1 MSNDIIL
8 DRILG
13 SVIPVLIVVIIG
25 YAYGRWRRPNMST
38 MNQINMEL
46 FVPMLIFSVLAA
58 KSVDLTEY
66 IPLALGTVGVV
77 LGSGLLVWP
86 ICKLTGIQPK
96 TLIPPMMFTNTGNLA
111 LPLVLLAF
119 GETAMPAAI
128 VIFIVSQFIH
138 FTLGFY
144 ILDHRAKVLNRISVP
159 TILATFAGLAVGFT
173 HTAIPEVVLVPID
186 MLGQIVI
193 PLMLFS
199 LGIRMQDVTTNDLG
213 VGIFAAILCPIIGLL
228 IAYGLE
234 PLMQLDPLQW
244 SIFILFAALPPGVL
258 NYMVA
263 ERYNQEPTRV
273 ASIVLIGNIGAIFWM
288 PLALALAPPFN

>member
-66 IPLALGTVGVV
+66 IPLALGTLGVV

-119 GETAMPAAI
+119 GEAAMPAAI

-173 HTAIPEVVLVPID
+173 HTAIPELVLVPID

-193 PLMLFS
+193 PMMLFS

-213 VGIFAAILCPIIGLL
+213 VGVFASILCPVVGLL
-228 IAYGLE
+228 LAYGLE
-234 PLMQLDPLQW
+234 PLMQLDALQW
-244 SIFILFAALPPGVL
+244 SIFLVFAALPPGVL

-288 PLALALAPPFN
+288 PLALALAPTF